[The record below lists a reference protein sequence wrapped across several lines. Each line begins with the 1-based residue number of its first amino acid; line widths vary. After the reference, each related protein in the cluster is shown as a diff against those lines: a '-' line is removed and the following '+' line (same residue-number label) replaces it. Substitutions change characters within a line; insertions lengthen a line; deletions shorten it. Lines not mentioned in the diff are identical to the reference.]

1 MMEKPFSQS
10 SENNKD
16 YILNVLKEAFQD
28 TNSVLEI
35 GSGTGQHAV
44 HFARNL
50 PHLNWQP
57 SDIEINL
64 PGIGLWLYESELPN
78 IKEPVLL
85 DVNKLPWEVG
95 KFEGLFTANTLH
107 IIAKAEIENLF
118 QGIAQVLKDHGTLC
132 IYGPFNYDGEYTS
145 PSNERFDDWLYR
157 QNPKSAIRDFEWVNS
172 LAENVGLVLTQD
184 HEMPANNRLLEWINE
199 G

>member
-1 MMEKPFSQS
+1 
-10 SENNKD
+10 
-16 YILNVLKEAFQD
+16 
-28 TNSVLEI
+28 LEI

-145 PSNERFDDWLYR
+145 PSNERFDGWLYR

-184 HEMPANNRLLEWINE
+184 HGMPANNRLLEWINE

>member
-16 YILNVLKEAFQD
+16 YILNVLKGAFQD

-50 PHLNWQP
+50 SHLNWQP

-64 PGIGLWLYESELPN
+64 PGIGLWLYEAELPN

-107 IIAKAEIENLF
+107 IIAKAEIENFF
-118 QGIAQVLKDHGTLC
+118 QGIAQVLKDRGTLC
-132 IYGPFNYDGEYTS
+132 IYGPFNYDGKYTS
-145 PSNERFDDWLYR
+145 PSNEQFDGWLYR

-184 HEMPANNRLLEWINE
+184 HEMPANNRLLEWVKE
-199 G
+199 S

>member
-1 MMEKPFSQS
+1 MEKPFSQS

-16 YILNVLKEAFQD
+16 YILNVLKGAFQD

-50 PHLNWQP
+50 SHLNWQP

-64 PGIGLWLYESELPN
+64 PGIGLWLYEAELPN

-107 IIAKAEIENLF
+107 IIAKAEIENFF
-118 QGIAQVLKDHGTLC
+118 QGIAQVLKDRGTLC

-145 PSNERFDDWLYR
+145 PSNERFDGWLYR

-184 HEMPANNRLLEWINE
+184 HEMPANNRLLEWVKE
-199 G
+199 S

>member
-16 YILNVLKEAFQD
+16 YILNVLKGAFQD

-64 PGIGLWLYESELPN
+64 PGIGLWLYEAELPN

-107 IIAKAEIENLF
+107 IIAKAEIENFF
-118 QGIAQVLKDHGTLC
+118 QGIAQVLKDRGTLC

-145 PSNERFDDWLYR
+145 PSNERFDGWLYR

>member
-64 PGIGLWLYESELPN
+64 PGIGLWLYEAELPN

-107 IIAKAEIENLF
+107 IIAKAEIENFF
-118 QGIAQVLKDHGTLC
+118 QGIAQVLKDRGTLC

-145 PSNERFDDWLYR
+145 PSNERFDGWLYR

-184 HEMPANNRLLEWINE
+184 HEMPANNRLLEWVKE
-199 G
+199 S

>member
-107 IIAKAEIENLF
+107 IIAKAEIENFF
-118 QGIAQVLKDHGTLC
+118 QGIAQVLKDRGTLC
-132 IYGPFNYDGEYTS
+132 IYGPFNYDGKYTS
-145 PSNERFDDWLYR
+145 PSNERFNGWLYR

-184 HEMPANNRLLEWINE
+184 HGMPANNRLLEWINE

>member
-16 YILNVLKEAFQD
+16 YILNVLKGAFQD

-44 HFARNL
+44 HFARYL

-64 PGIGLWLYESELPN
+64 PGIGLWLYEAELPN

-85 DVNKLPWEVG
+85 DVNKLPWEVA

-107 IIAKAEIENLF
+107 IIAKAEIENFF
-118 QGIAQVLKDHGTLC
+118 QGIAQVLKDRGTLC
-132 IYGPFNYDGEYTS
+132 IYGPFNYDGKYTS
-145 PSNERFDDWLYR
+145 PSNERFDGWLYR

-184 HEMPANNRLLEWINE
+184 HEMPANNRLLEWVKE
-199 G
+199 S

>member
-64 PGIGLWLYESELPN
+64 PGIGLWLYEAELPN

-107 IIAKAEIENLF
+107 IIAKAEIENFF
-118 QGIAQVLKDHGTLC
+118 QGIAQVLKDRGTLC

-145 PSNERFDDWLYR
+145 PSNERFDGWLYR

-184 HEMPANNRLLEWINE
+184 HGMPANNRLLEWINE